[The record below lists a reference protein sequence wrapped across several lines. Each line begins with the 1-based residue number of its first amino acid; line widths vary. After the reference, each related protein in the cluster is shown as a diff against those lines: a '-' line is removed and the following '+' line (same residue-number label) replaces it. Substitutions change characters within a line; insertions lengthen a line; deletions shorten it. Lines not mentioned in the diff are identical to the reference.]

1 MTRWEDVATRD
12 VPLAPL
18 TTYKLGGSAR
28 YLATPEREQDLL
40 RIAGLLGD
48 DPLPVV
54 VLGRGSNVLVSD
66 RGFDGLVIRLG
77 GGFSWV
83 SIGETIGAGSATPLP
98 LLARTSA
105 KAGRSGLEFY
115 VGIPGSVGGALM
127 MNAGCHGSDTKDVLV
142 TASILDL
149 SDGAKRHLDAK
160 ALELS
165 YRHSNLG
172 PLHVVLQAEFAT
184 ESADAADCERRIR
197 EITRWRKAH
206 QPGGVLNAGSV
217 FKNPSGDS
225 AGRLIDRAGLK
236 GLTMGG
242 ARISPVH
249 ANFIEAGRDA
259 TALDV
264 YRLIR
269 TVQAKMEERSIHLEP
284 EVRFLGDFE
293 D

>member
-1 MTRWEDVATRD
+1 MSTWDDVATRD

-28 YLATPEREQDLL
+28 YLAVPEREQDLVRISDLL
-40 RIAGLLGD
+40 RD
-48 DPLPVV
+48 DPVPVV

-66 RGFDGLVIRLG
+66 RGFDGLVVRLG

-83 SIGETIGAGSATPLP
+83 LVGETITAGSATPLP
-98 LLARTSA
+98 LLARTTA
-105 KAGRSGLEFY
+105 RAGRSGLEFY

-127 MNAGCHGSDTKDVLV
+127 MNAGCHGSDTQDVLV
-142 TASILDL
+142 TASIIDL
-149 SDGAKRHLDAK
+149 SDATKRRVDAA

-172 PLHVVLQAEFAT
+172 PLQVVLQAEFAV
-184 ESADAADCERRIR
+184 EPGDAADCERRIR
-197 EITRWRKAH
+197 AITRWRKAH

-236 GLTMGG
+236 GLTVGG
-242 ARISPVH
+242 ARVSAMH
-249 ANFIEAGRDA
+249 ANFIEAARDA

-269 TVQAKMEERSIHLEP
+269 TVQEKMEEQGVHLEP
-284 EVRFLGDFE
+284 EVRLLGDFE

>member
-1 MTRWEDVATRD
+1 MTTWDDIARRD
-12 VPLAPL
+12 EPLAPL

-28 YLATPEREQDLL
+28 YVATPEEEQDLVRVADL
-40 RIAGLLGD
+40 MRD
-48 DPLPVV
+48 DPLPVA

-83 SIGETIGAGSATPLP
+83 SIGRTVSAGSATPLP
-98 LLARTSA
+98 LLARTAA
-105 KAGRSGLEFY
+105 KAGRAGLEFY
-115 VGIPGSVGGALM
+115 VGIPGSVGGALT

-149 SDGAKRHLDAK
+149 TDGTKRQVDAE

-165 YRHSNLG
+165 YRHSNLRSA
-172 PLHVVLQAEFAT
+172 HVVLQAEFRA
-184 ESADAADCERRIR
+184 EVADSADCDRRIR
-197 EITRWRKAH
+197 EITRWRKEH

-217 FKNPSGDS
+217 FKNPPGDS
-225 AGRLIDRAGLK
+225 AGRLIDQAGLK
-236 GLTMGG
+236 GLTIGG
-242 ARISPVH
+242 ARVSPIH
-249 ANFIEAGRDA
+249 GNFIEAGSSA

-269 TVQAKMEERSIHLEP
+269 AVQAKMEERGIHLDP

>member
-1 MTRWEDVATRD
+1 MSLWDDIAERD

-18 TTYKLGGSAR
+18 TTYKLGGAAR
-28 YLATPEREQDLL
+28 HLATAEHARDLL
-40 RIAGLLGD
+40 RIAHLLKEE
-48 DPLPVV
+48 PVPVV

-66 RGFDGLVIRLG
+66 RGFDGLVVRLG
-77 GGFSWV
+77 TGFSWV
-83 SIGETIGAGSATPLP
+83 DIGENVASGSATPLP
-98 LLARTSA
+98 LLARTAA

-115 VGIPGSVGGALM
+115 VGIPGSVGGAVM
-127 MNAGCHGSDTKDVLV
+127 MNAGCHGSDTKDVLLTV
-142 TASILDL
+142 EIVDLGDATRQQVDAAALD
-149 SDGAKRHLDAK
+149 
-160 ALELS
+160 LS

-172 PLHVVLQAEFAT
+172 PLQVVVHAVFAS
-184 ESADAADCERRIR
+184 EAGDPSVCEHRIR

-217 FKNPSGDS
+217 FKNPPGDS

-236 GLTMGG
+236 GLTVGG
-242 ARISPVH
+242 ARVSPLH

-259 TALDV
+259 TARDV

-269 TVQAKMEERSIHLEP
+269 SVQATMGEHGVHLEP
-284 EVRFLGDFE
+284 EVRLLGNFE